1 MAGYVT
7 KLMGHVYDGANL
19 SGEALINGVFSEIA
33 SGGVK
38 KTTAARDT
46 LLRVEEKTELW
57 GSPAL
62 RLNVTGAGTDEV
74 YFVENEWEVDENAE
88 WNEADY
94 TLPAGKY
101 VRMKRLLPG
110 EQVIMTVGSELYA
123 TLAVGDTVQP
133 AAGGTVAKYTAPTG
147 G

>member
-19 SGEALINGVFSEIA
+19 SGEALINGVFAEIA

-123 TLAVGDTVQP
+123 TLAEGDTVQP

>member
-1 MAGYVT
+1 MY
-7 KLMGHVYDGANL
+7 K
-19 SGEALINGVFSEIA
+19 
-33 SGGVK
+33 
-38 KTTAARDT
+38 RQ

-94 TLPAGKY
+94 TLPAGKQAAAPEGAHAGAGIHPRG
-101 VRMKRLLPG
+101 VR
-110 EQVIMTVGSELYA
+110 
-123 TLAVGDTVQP
+123 
-133 AAGGTVAKYTAPTG
+133 
-147 G
+147 

>member
-19 SGEALINGVFSEIA
+19 SGEALINGVFAEIA

-147 G
+147 V

>member
-19 SGEALINGVFSEIA
+19 SGEALINGVFAEIT
-33 SGGVK
+33 SDGVK
-38 KTTAARDT
+38 KVTAVKDT
-46 LLRVEEKTELW
+46 ILRVEEKTELW
-57 GSPAL
+57 GNSAL
-62 RLNVTGAGTDEV
+62 RLNVVSAGADEV
-74 YFVENEWEVDENAE
+74 YFVENEWEVDESAE

-94 TLPAGKY
+94 TLAAGKN

-110 EQVIMTVGSELYA
+110 EQVIMTVSSELYA
-123 TLAVGDTVQP
+123 TLAVGDSVQP
-133 AAGGTVAKYTAPTG
+133 AANGTVAKYTAQVG

>member
-19 SGEALINGVFSEIA
+19 SGEALINSVFAEIA

>member
-19 SGEALINGVFSEIA
+19 SGEALINGVFAEIA

>member
-19 SGEALINGVFSEIA
+19 SGEALINGVFAEIA

-74 YFVENEWEVDENAE
+74 YFMENEWEVDENAE